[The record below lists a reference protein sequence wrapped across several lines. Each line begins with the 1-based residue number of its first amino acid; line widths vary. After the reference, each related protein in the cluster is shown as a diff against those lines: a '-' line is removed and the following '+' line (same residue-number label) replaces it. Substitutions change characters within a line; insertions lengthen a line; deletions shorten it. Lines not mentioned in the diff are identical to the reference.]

1 MVSTPLEAPLNV
13 TKTIYTV
20 TDFLGWQRAR
30 QLNLRPYFQ
39 RGDVWTPKAKSFLI
53 DTLLRGYSVP
63 IIYLQNKPDR
73 ETLSNV
79 RLVVDGQ
86 QRLRTIIGFIEPHA
100 LPDYNQRDAFTLLRA
115 HTSEFAGATFEDL
128 PGEAQ
133 DRILQTELSVHI
145 LPPSLSD
152 AHLLQLFA
160 RLNSTGE
167 RLNDQELRNA
177 EFHGAFKATAYGLSY
192 EQLERWQGWSIFSA
206 RAIAQM
212 RDAELMS
219 ELIIATL
226 LGVQNKSKKQ
236 IDDVYRRYDDEFT
249 NSSEV
254 AHRVTETF
262 DALDEIYRH
271 IEPNRRANLNTSSW
285 LYTFYL
291 ATDIALH
298 GMPLQWDGRESR
310 ARGVE
315 LRAATKSLSQL
326 TRDVRRTQE
335 LIARAEVPPE
345 VAKALRGASSD
356 LGSRTTRLDF
366 FLSR

>member
-1 MVSTPLEAPLNV
+1 MEAPLNV

-20 TDFLGWQRAR
+20 TDFLQWQRAG

-86 QRLRTIIGFIEPHA
+86 QRLRTIIGFIDPGA
-100 LPDYNQRDAFTLLRA
+100 LRDYGERDSFTLLRA
-115 HTSEFAGATFEDL
+115 HNPQFARATFEDL
-128 PGEAQ
+128 PPEAK

-145 LPPSLSD
+145 LPQTLSN

-177 EFHGAFKATAYGLSY
+177 EFHGAFKAVAYAQTY
-192 EQLERWQGWSIFSA
+192 KQIERWQDWSIFTP

-219 ELIIATL
+219 ELMIASMR
-226 LGVQNKSKKQ
+226 GVQNKSKKQ
-236 IDDVYRRYDDEFT
+236 IDDIYRLYDDEFED
-249 NSSEV
+249 SSVV
-254 AHRVTETF
+254 AGRVSATF
-262 DALDEIYRH
+262 DALDELYRFV
-271 IEPNRRANLNTSSW
+271 EPSRAANMNTSSW
-285 LYTFYL
+285 FYTFFI

-298 GMPLQWDGRESR
+298 GMPIHRYDFQNQAIE
-310 ARGVE
+310 VE
-315 LRAATKSLSQL
+315 QEATTKSLGHII
-326 TRDVRRTQE
+326 RNVRRVQE
-335 LIARAEVPPE
+335 LLMRDEVPRG

-356 LGSRTTRLDF
+356 LGSRATRLDF
-366 FLSR
+366 LLTR